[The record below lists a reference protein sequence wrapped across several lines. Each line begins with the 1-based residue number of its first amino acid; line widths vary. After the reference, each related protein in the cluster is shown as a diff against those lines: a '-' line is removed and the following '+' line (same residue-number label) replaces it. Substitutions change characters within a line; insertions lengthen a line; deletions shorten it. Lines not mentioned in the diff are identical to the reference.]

1 MRPFL
6 AACHNGIKIFYAL
19 RIYSIVRMTCYTFLE
34 AHFYH
39 LYFDTAAT
47 LCEHCDPEQL
57 TASLYGTL
65 DAC

>member
-1 MRPFL
+1 
-6 AACHNGIKIFYAL
+6 
-19 RIYSIVRMTCYTFLE
+19 MTSYPFLE
-34 AHFYH
+34 AHLHH

-57 TASLYGTL
+57 IASLYGKL